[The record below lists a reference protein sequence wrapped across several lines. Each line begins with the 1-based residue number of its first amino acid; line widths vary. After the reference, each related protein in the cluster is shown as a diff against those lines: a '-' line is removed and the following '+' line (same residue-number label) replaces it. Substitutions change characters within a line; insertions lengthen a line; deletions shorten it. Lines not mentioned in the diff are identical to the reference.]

1 LYYARAYATTANG
14 TTYGNQ
20 IQFTTLAQVGQSV
33 TVTYKVNITNYLAGG
48 ATLDPTGIRIA
59 GNFTTR
65 GAAIPDW
72 TPTAAAGA
80 MTNEGNNIWSI
91 TVTYPDSA
99 KGKKQLYK
107 FVNGNWGTNENSDSV
122 VAGGCGEGPDFNR
135 FLIIPNTNQTYTYC
149 WERCSSNCIVISAS
163 DPEAVN
169 DAVAF
174 PNPFGNKIRIE
185 VPENQIGKAFR
196 ITNILGETVFSG
208 KLEKQNLDW
217 TTEKLPVGMYWFK
230 TEGSSK
236 VLRLIRN

>member
-149 WERCSSNCIVISAS
+149 WERCSSGCSSIASIVTTSAATLVTQTTAQVGGEVS
-163 DPEAVN
+163 GLGITARGVVYGT
-169 DAVAF
+169 A
-174 PNPFGNKIRIE
+174 PNPTLSDSVEASGTGAGSFTANLSGLTANTLHSSLFG
-185 VPENQIGKAFR
+185 
-196 ITNILGETVFSG
+196 
-208 KLEKQNLDW
+208 
-217 TTEKLPVGMYWFK
+217 
-230 TEGSSK
+230 
-236 VLRLIRN
+236 